1 MEKIRKVG
9 VIGGGLMGSGIAQV
23 CAAAGFPTTV
33 REVSAD
39 LCAKSRQS
47 IEKTLAK
54 GIERGKITADERDR
68 TLANLRF
75 ATELEQLAEADV
87 FIEAVV
93 EDLSVKNTLWSDLN
107 ELARPD
113 AIFASNT
120 SSLTIIAMA
129 TASGRADRML
139 GLHFFNPVPLMKLV
153 EVVRTI
159 TTSEETERLAMDF
172 VRALGKEP
180 IRAKDSSGFVVNLLL
195 IPYMLDAINALESG
209 VASVEDIDKGMQLG
223 AGYPMGPFTLLDF
236 VGLDTAYKIA
246 EIMFAEYREKRYAP
260 PPLLKRMVLAGMLGK
275 KSGKGF
281 YDYSSNPPRVSALG
295 LWAAPTSAAI
305 FARTSLRAPCT
316 RRQRESVGRFRRP
329 SPFRS
334 T

>member
-1 MEKIRKVG
+1 MREIKKVG

-23 CAAAGFPTTV
+23 SAAAGFPTTV
-33 REVSAD
+33 REVSED

-54 GIERGKITADERDR
+54 GIERGKLLPADRDAA
-68 TLANLRF
+68 LKNLRF
-75 ATELEQLAEADV
+75 VTRLEDLADSDL

-93 EDLSVKNTLWSDLN
+93 EDLDVKNSLWSQLDRI
-107 ELARPD
+107 ARPD

-129 TASGRADRML
+129 AASGRPDRML

-153 EVVRTI
+153 EVVRTV
-159 TTSEETERLAMDF
+159 TTSEETEQRAMKF

-195 IPYMLDAINALESG
+195 IPYMLDAINAVEAN

-223 AGYPMGPFTLLDF
+223 AGHPMGPFTLLDF

-246 EIMFAEYREKRYAP
+246 EIMFEEYRDRRYAP
-260 PPLLKRMVLAGMLGK
+260 PPLLKRMVLAGMLGR

-281 YDYSSNPPRVSALG
+281 YDYSTDPPRPSSLG
-295 LWAAPTSAAI
+295 L
-305 FARTSLRAPCT
+305 
-316 RRQRESVGRFRRP
+316 
-329 SPFRS
+329 
-334 T
+334 

>member
-1 MEKIRKVG
+1 MKKIKKVG

-23 CAAAGFPTTV
+23 SAAAGFPTTV
-33 REVSAD
+33 REVSED

-54 GIERGKITADERDR
+54 GIERGKVTPDERDE
-68 TLANLRF
+68 TLQKLHFVTR
-75 ATELEQLAEADV
+75 LEDLAEADL

-93 EDLSVKNTLWSDLN
+93 EELDVKNTLWSQLN
-107 ELARPD
+107 RIAHPE

-129 TASGRADRML
+129 TASGRPDRML

-159 TTSEETERLAMDF
+159 TTSEETEQRALDF
-172 VRALGKEP
+172 VKALGKEP
-180 IRAKDSSGFVVNLLL
+180 IRAKDSSGFIVNLLL
-195 IPYMLDAINALESG
+195 IPYMIDAINAVEAN

-223 AGYPMGPFTLLDF
+223 AGHPMGPFTLLDF
-236 VGLDTAYKIA
+236 VGLDTVYKIA
-246 EIMFAEYREKRYAP
+246 EIMFAEYRDRRYAP

-281 YDYSSNPPRVSALG
+281 YDYSSTPPRVSSLG
-295 LWAAPTSAAI
+295 L
-305 FARTSLRAPCT
+305 
-316 RRQRESVGRFRRP
+316 
-329 SPFRS
+329 
-334 T
+334 

>member
-1 MEKIRKVG
+1 MAKIKNVG

-23 CAAAGFPTTV
+23 CAAAGFPTVV
-33 REVSAD
+33 REMSED
-39 LCAKSRQS
+39 LCAKSRS
-47 IEKTLAK
+47 AIEKTLAK
-54 GIERGKITADERDR
+54 GIERAKVTAEERDK
-68 TLANLRF
+68 TLGNLRF
-75 ATELEQLAEADV
+75 ATRLSDLAQSDI

-93 EDLSVKNTLWSDLN
+93 EDLTVKNALWS
-107 ELARPD
+107 ELDKIAGQE

-129 TASGRADRML
+129 TASGRPDRML

-159 TTSEETERLAMDF
+159 TTSDETERTAMDF

-180 IRAKDSSGFVVNLLL
+180 VRARDSSGFIVNLLL
-195 IPYMLDAINALESG
+195 IPYMLDAITALESG

-246 EIMFAEYREKRYAP
+246 EIMFAEYRDKRYAP

-281 YDYSSNPPRVSALG
+281 YDYSSNPPRANALG
-295 LWAAPTSAAI
+295 L
-305 FARTSLRAPCT
+305 
-316 RRQRESVGRFRRP
+316 
-329 SPFRS
+329 
-334 T
+334 